1 MIARLYFDMLSAAVC
16 CPKCRIS
23 CRFLYIVLRPRHDSL
38 YSLSL
43 VFIEN
48 YTKRAEAYSHA
59 QYTIFFWKKP
69 HYPEQ
74 LHPFPFIDSIF
85 SRTYIRTH
93 IRTHTHTYMHTHTAR
108 VAAVHTHSPPT
119 RVCVRSWRL
128 AIGDSQMVGIR
139 KGARVGAAT
148 ILAHGVSCVV
158 SEWKPVSHSVKRQ
171 VEHAAVAISASSSFV
186 YSRNKEKKKRGHLEW
201 VQIFLAIL

>member
-1 MIARLYFDMLSAAVC
+1 MSQVSYLM
-16 CPKCRIS
+16 PIS
-23 CRFLYIVLRPRHDSL
+23 LHCITTETWFIILIIITGFYRELHETRRSLFPRTIHNFLLKKSL
-38 YSLSL
+38 IIPSSCTLFHSSIQFSLAHT
-43 VFIEN
+43 F
-48 YTKRAEAYSHA
+48 AH
-59 QYTIFFWKKP
+59 
-69 HYPEQ
+69 
-74 LHPFPFIDSIF
+74 
-85 SRTYIRTH
+85 TY
-93 IRTHTHTYMHTHTAR
+93 THTYTHTHTAR

-119 RVCVRSWRL
+119 RVCVRSRRL

-186 YSRNKEKKKRGHLEW
+186 YSRNKEKKRGHLEW

>member
-1 MIARLYFDMLSAAVC
+1 M
-16 CPKCRIS
+16 PIS
-23 CRFLYIVLRPRHDSL
+23 LHCITTETWFIILIIITGFYRELHETRRSLFPRTIHNFLLKKA
-38 YSLSL
+38 SLS
-43 VFIEN
+43 
-48 YTKRAEAYSHA
+48 RAVAPFSIHRFNFLSHIHSHTHTFA
-59 QYTIFFWKKP
+59 
-69 HYPEQ
+69 H
-74 LHPFPFIDSIF
+74 
-85 SRTYIRTH
+85 TY
-93 IRTHTHTYMHTHTAR
+93 THTYMHTHTAR

-119 RVCVRSWRL
+119 RVCVRSRRL

-186 YSRNKEKKKRGHLEW
+186 YSRNKEKKRGHLEW